1 MADLEQMVPFLWVT
15 SMERSIRHYVDGLGF
30 AIKHEWIDDGKL
42 RWCWLVRGAVA
53 LMLQEYRDGAKPDGK
68 LGAGVGL
75 CVTCGDAIAIFRE
88 LRGRGIAAGEPVVGN
103 RFWVT
108 TVVDPDG
115 YKMDFESPTDVAE
128 DTKLSDLPAFANP
141 SEW

>member
-30 AIKHEWIDDGKL
+30 AIKHEWID
-42 RWCWLVRGAVA
+42 
-53 LMLQEYRDGAKPDGK
+53 DGK